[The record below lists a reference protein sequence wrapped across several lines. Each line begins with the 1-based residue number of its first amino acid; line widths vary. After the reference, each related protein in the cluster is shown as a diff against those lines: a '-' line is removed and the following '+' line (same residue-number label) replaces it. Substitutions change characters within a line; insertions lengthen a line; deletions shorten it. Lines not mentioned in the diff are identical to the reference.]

1 MSQQTSDL
9 QLILYQ
15 ALGEPI
21 GLLLEVSDF
30 ARARQAL
37 YRARAEAKDPDLAGL
52 QFRASPG
59 LDGGNLIIVKGTVQI
74 AGSSHPSLQA
84 GGESTSS

>member
-1 MSQQTSDL
+1 MSQQE
-9 QLILYQ
+9 QLLAILYQ

-21 GLLLEVSDF
+21 GLLLRTSDF

-37 YRARAEAKDPDLAGL
+37 YRARQESGDQALAGL

-59 LDGGNLIIVKGTVQI
+59 LPDGDLIIVNQKIQRGSI
-74 AGSSHPSLQA
+74 ADV
-84 GGESTSS
+84 

>member
-1 MSQQTSDL
+1 MNIQD
-9 QLILYQ
+9 QLKAILYQ

-21 GLLLEVSDF
+21 GLLLDCSDW

-37 YRARAEAKDPDLAGL
+37 YRARAEAGDPQLAQL

-59 LDGGNLIIVKGTVQI
+59 IPGGNLIIINQKIQLPTTQ
-74 AGSSHPSLQA
+74 Q
-84 GGESTSS
+84 